1 MNLAVGQEYYVTVI
15 KLLNIGA
22 IVEMSDKSTEL
33 VHISQIS
40 DKYVKSV
47 EYFLSVGDK
56 LVARC
61 VECNRSRPL
70 QLSFK
75 HLDLQPIATK
85 IPVDRELNAQ
95 RLTKQNNFDRYV
107 PDKDKDIDDEYLA
120 KQHHSKH
127 KHQRNK
133 HPDYSEK
140 DARRDRYNNRSKK
153 RGKKFYDDYF

>member
-1 MNLAVGQEYYVTVI
+1 MKLSAGQEYHVKVI

-47 EYFLSVGDK
+47 EYFLSVGDE

-61 VECNRSRPL
+61 VECNGSRPL

-85 IPVDRELNAQ
+85 LPVDREVNSQSPA
-95 RLTKQNNFDRYV
+95 KSSNFDRYI
-107 PDKDKDIDDEYLA
+107 PDKDKDEDDDYP
-120 KQHHSKH
+120 KQHPSKH
-127 KHQRNK
+127 KHQHKKN
-133 HPDYSEK
+133 PNYSEK
-140 DARRDRYNNRSKK
+140 DARRDRYNNRIKK

>member
-1 MNLAVGQEYYVTVI
+1 MKLSAGQEYPVKVI

-22 IVEMSDKSTEL
+22 IVEMPDKSTEL

-47 EYFLSVGDK
+47 EYFLSVGDE

-61 VECNRSRPL
+61 VECNGSRPL

-85 IPVDRELNAQ
+85 LPVDRELNAQ
-95 RLTKQNNFDRYV
+95 SLTKQNNFDRYV
-107 PDKDKDIDDEYLA
+107 PDKDKDEDDESL
-120 KQHHSKH
+120 KQHPSKH
-127 KHQRNK
+127 KHQRKK
-133 HPDYSEK
+133 HPGYSEK